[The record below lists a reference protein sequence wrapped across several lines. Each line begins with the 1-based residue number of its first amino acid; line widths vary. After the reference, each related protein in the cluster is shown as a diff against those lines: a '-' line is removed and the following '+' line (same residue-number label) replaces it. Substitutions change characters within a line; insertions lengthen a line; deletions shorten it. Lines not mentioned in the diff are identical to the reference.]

1 MESHLAKG
9 ESMERVHR
17 ANVWIIVCC
26 VLAMS
31 ATTIMSYG
39 TSAKTFR
46 GCAVLWVTL
55 IIVVPIVYFT
65 KLSDFVKALVIVLCP
80 SYAVLLYSAVCGGNS
95 IAFMANYITLGMAVR
110 YFDKKIIKYYAMP
123 FLGVCIVSIFFYRD
137 IIDPSLVATISKL
150 CLFAACTVL
159 LYLGTGYVE
168 KKIKQAEEALAL
180 VRNNGMVANKIAT
193 SLNTEIIE
201 CGNQVEEVTSHAE
214 SVKSSAEQMEQVV
227 DESSRSIQQVS
238 EKLNKAKEE
247 IDKNYS
253 YARQLEDSFE
263 DMTTAVNEGNK
274 EAITVKASMLEM
286 SETVGSAS
294 DATSGLL
301 EQMEKIKGILN
312 DINSIAGQTNLLS
325 LNASIEAARAGEH
338 GKGFAVVADQIRNLS
353 EDSKKSAE
361 SIKDIIDDLS
371 GTVES
376 VVGKISAGA
385 AAAKE
390 SSVKIENLI
399 GKLDN
404 VNSTANEATDVVS
417 EEYNVIG
424 NIKERFDD
432 IQQELDNVAATSEE
446 NASMVAEIGNSI
458 VNQTDYVIRLSES
471 IGNIKGTSEK
481 LEEHFNN

>member
-1 MESHLAKG
+1 MYCQH
-9 ESMERVHR
+9 
-17 ANVWIIVCC
+17 I
-26 VLAMS
+26 
-31 ATTIMSYG
+31 
-39 TSAKTFR
+39 
-46 GCAVLWVTL
+46 
-55 IIVVPIVYFT
+55 
-65 KLSDFVKALVIVLCP
+65 
-80 SYAVLLYSAVCGGNS
+80 
-95 IAFMANYITLGMAVR
+95 
-110 YFDKKIIKYYAMP
+110 
-123 FLGVCIVSIFFYRD
+123 FYRD

-159 LYLGTGYVE
+159 LYLGTGYGE

-180 VRNNGMVANKIAT
+180 VRNNGMVANKIAI

-325 LNASIEAARAGEH
+325 LNASIEAARAGEPWKRFC
-338 GKGFAVVADQIRNLS
+338 GCSRPD
-353 EDSKKSAE
+353 
-361 SIKDIIDDLS
+361 
-371 GTVES
+371 
-376 VVGKISAGA
+376 
-385 AAAKE
+385 KE
-390 SSVKIENLI
+390 SFR
-399 GKLDN
+399 G
-404 VNSTANEATDVVS
+404 
-417 EEYNVIG
+417 
-424 NIKERFDD
+424 
-432 IQQELDNVAATSEE
+432 
-446 NASMVAEIGNSI
+446 
-458 VNQTDYVIRLSES
+458 
-471 IGNIKGTSEK
+471 
-481 LEEHFNN
+481 

>member
-1 MESHLAKG
+1 MAKG
-9 ESMERVHR
+9 EFMERVHK

-46 GCAVLWVTL
+46 GCAVLWATL

-65 KLSDFVKALVIVLCP
+65 KLSNFVKALVIVLCP

-159 LYLGTGYVE
+159 LYLGTGYGE

-180 VRNNGMVANKIAT
+180 IRNNGMVANKIAT

-253 YARQLEDSFE
+253 YARQ
-263 DMTTAVNEGNK
+263 
-274 EAITVKASMLEM
+274 
-286 SETVGSAS
+286 
-294 DATSGLL
+294 
-301 EQMEKIKGILN
+301 
-312 DINSIAGQTNLLS
+312 TNLLS

-353 EDSKKSAE
+353 DDSRKSAE

-390 SSVKIENLI
+390 NSVKIENLI
-399 GKLDN
+399 GKLDK